1 MADIEKQLPHSPE
14 AEKAVLGSVLIEP
27 SAFERAHDLLEERH
41 FYTKANRL
49 VWQAMSELYKR
60 GEAVDTVTVTEEL
73 RKQGT
78 LADAGGTAAL
88 ADLVGSVAT
97 AAHVEH
103 YSRIVAEKAVVRE
116 LIRTSTEIVERAYSP
131 DSESAALLE
140 EAESKIFAIS
150 QKQTIHGFSDSG
162 KLATEAISYLEKLH
176 AQKSHVTGVSTG
188 FTELDK
194 MTSGFQRGDLIIV
207 AGRPSQGKTAFAMN
221 IAANVVLRGVPVAVF
236 SLEMDKMQ
244 IFLRMLCGEARVDLK
259 NTRSGYFSRADWP
272 KLTSVGERLADA
284 PLYIDSTPGLSVMDV
299 RTRSRR
305 LAAQLQN
312 KGKQLGMIV
321 IDYLQLLRGDFQS
334 RKDGRQ
340 QEVSEISRQIK
351 HLARNLNVPVV
362 ALSQLNRRVEEK
374 GREGKPQL
382 SDLRESGAIEQD
394 ADVVGFIYREEYYKK
409 DDPSVVGTAE
419 FIIEKQRNGPIGSV
433 PLRFTREYTR
443 FDNRAKEADEVM
455 AEATDAIL

>member
-1 MADIEKQLPHSPE
+1 MNIEKTLPHSPE
-14 AEKAVLGSVLIEP
+14 AEKAVLGSILIEP
-27 SAFERAHDLLEERH
+27 SAFERAADLCEERH

-49 VWQAMSELYKR
+49 VWRAMAELTKR
-60 GEAVDTVTVTEEL
+60 GEAVDTVTVTDEL

-78 LADAGGTAAL
+78 LAEAGGTGVL
-88 ADLVGSVAT
+88 AELVNAVAT

-103 YSRIVAEKAVVRE
+103 YARLVAEKAVIRE
-116 LIRTSTEIVERAYSP
+116 LIRSSTEIVEKAYSA

-150 QKQTIHGFSDSG
+150 QRQTIHGFTDSG
-162 KLATEAISYLEKLH
+162 KLAADAISHLEKLH
-176 AQKSHVTGVSTG
+176 AQKEHITGIATG
-188 FTELDK
+188 FSELDH

-221 IAANVVLRGVPVAVF
+221 IATNVALRGVPVAIF

-272 KLTSVGERLADA
+272 KLTSVGEKLADA
-284 PLYIDSTPGLSVMDV
+284 PLYIDSTPGLSIMDV

-305 LAAQLQN
+305 LAAQLQS
-312 KGKQLGMIV
+312 KGTPLGMIV
-321 IDYLQLLRGDFQS
+321 IDYLQLMRGDFQS

-351 HLARNLNVPVV
+351 HLARNLEVPVV

-374 GREGKPQL
+374 GREGKPML

-394 ADVVGFIYREEYYKK
+394 ADVVGFIYREETYKK

-419 FIIEKQRNGPIGSV
+419 FIIEKQRNGPIGSI

-443 FDNRAKEADEVM
+443 FDNRGKEAEEVM
-455 AEATDAIL
+455 AEATDSIL